1 MASGKPLDVFLTN
14 HIYKPLGMSDSYHH
28 EVAEKLDGKLNRMS
42 VVYHEKDDGG
52 WKIVWKPKPG
62 DPPQYPFVRVS
73 GGMISTAM
81 DYVVFCQMFLNG
93 GIYNG
98 NRILKQETVRLMTSA
113 LTASIYTPEQREK
126 RDNYYG
132 YGWNVSREGIFSHG
146 GSDGTKAWVDPDKNL
161 IVLAFT
167 QSPGKKNGSLNSR
180 FLKLIQASISE

>member
-1 MASGKPLDVFLTN
+1 VASGKPLDVFLTN
-14 HIYKPLGMSDSYHH
+14 HIYKPLGMADSYHH

-42 VVYHEKDDGG
+42 VVYHEKEDGG
-52 WKIVWKPKPG
+52 WKIVWKPG
-62 DPPQYPFVRVS
+62 DPPQYPFVRAS

-81 DYVVFCQMFLNG
+81 DYAVFCQMFLNG

-113 LTASIYTPEQREK
+113 LTASIYTTEQRDK

-132 YGWNVSREGIFSHG
+132 YGWNMSREGLFSHG
-146 GSDGTKAWVDPDKNL
+146 GSDGTQAWVDPDKNL

-167 QSPGKKNGSLNSR
+167 QSPCKKNGNLNSR
-180 FLKLIQASISE
+180 FLKLVQASISE